1 MMFLN
6 KVAQAGA
13 SSRPPAHDLI
23 AIVLRLAQCQVQANH
38 LDQAAKTYEL
48 AQKIAAP
55 AGETKMES
63 VSSLAEAELK
73 AGQGKTAQA
82 LPLFQHALE
91 LDGRLDDL
99 QARASDLYS
108 YGVFLRDAGLS
119 PRLAYACILK
129 SQSLMQVKN
138 TPEYNSV
145 ALARDD
151 LEKKLAAQA
160 GVLRQ
165 SPDSA
170 VREALALTLP

>member
-1 MMFLN
+1 
-6 KVAQAGA
+6 
-13 SSRPPAHDLI
+13 
-23 AIVLRLAQCQVQANH
+23 
-38 LDQAAKTYEL
+38 
-48 AQKIAAP
+48 
-55 AGETKMES
+55 MES

-73 AGQGKTAQA
+73 AGQNKTAQA
-82 LPLFQHALE
+82 LPLFQHAIE
-91 LDGRLDDL
+91 LDGKLEDL
-99 QARASDLYS
+99 QAKASDLYS

-145 ALARDD
+145 AMARED